1 MTALTNCKAIT
12 ISDGLIEKAT
22 ILIEGGL
29 IKAVGQNI
37 EVPGGAEVINLKGK
51 YVTPGFI
58 DAHSHLAMG
67 EPGVKGS
74 GDDDNECS
82 APVTAHVRM
91 QDSLDPESIGI
102 TEAGKGGFT

>member
-1 MTALTNCKAIT
+1 MQAIT

-22 ILIEGGL
+22 ILIEGGI

-58 DAHSHLAMG
+58 DAHSHLAM
-67 EPGVKGS
+67 V
-74 GDDDNECS
+74 
-82 APVTAHVRM
+82 
-91 QDSLDPESIGI
+91 
-102 TEAGKGGFT
+102 